1 MTVTPIRSLEGIRCG
16 NGAAACARTHTQ
28 SSRDLAIASR
38 SARELST
45 QEWESKRRET
55 RLEFERVDADGD
67 GTDHAGI
74 EFLVVRLALG
84 APDVGQFPFEVC
96 SRRGRRLHPSRRDAS
111 KERARERVSVSG
123 RRG

>member
-16 NGAAACARTHTQ
+16 NGAAACRRARAQ
-28 SSRDLAIASR
+28 QSRDRVGGSVKGTDCR
-38 SARELST
+38 H
-45 QEWESKRRET
+45 QEWEKKGET